1 MFNFQKI
8 NIFTIKTELFSGLTS
23 ALALIPEV
31 IAFSVVAGTSP
42 LTAIYTSF
50 FLCFITSLIGG
61 RPGMISGAAGSVAIV
76 VTALVVRYGV
86 EYLFLAVI
94 LMGLIQIVIG
104 ALKLGKFIRLV
115 PQPVVFG
122 FLNGL
127 AIVIFLSQ
135 FNQFYTDS
143 GQLLSGMN
151 MVFMISLVVIAM
163 IIIYILPKFTKA
175 VPSSLVAI
183 DEHFR

>member
-1 MFNFQKI
+1 
-8 NIFTIKTELFSGLTS
+8 
-23 ALALIPEV
+23 
-31 IAFSVVAGTSP
+31 
-42 LTAIYTSF
+42 
-50 FLCFITSLIGG
+50 
-61 RPGMISGAAGSVAIV
+61 MISGAAGSVAIV

-135 FNQFYTDS
+135 FSQFYTDS

-151 MVFMISLVVIAM
+151 MIFMIALVVIAM
-163 IIIYILPKFTKA
+163 IIIYILPKFTK
-175 VPSSLVAI
+175 
-183 DEHFR
+183 FNFF

>member
-1 MFNFQKI
+1 
-8 NIFTIKTELFSGLTS
+8 
-23 ALALIPEV
+23 
-31 IAFSVVAGTSP
+31 
-42 LTAIYTSF
+42 
-50 FLCFITSLIGG
+50 
-61 RPGMISGAAGSVAIV
+61 MISGAAGSVAIV

-104 ALKLGKFIRLV
+104 ALILGTFIRLV

-135 FNQFYTDS
+135 FSQFYTDS

-151 MVFMISLVVIAM
+151 MVFMIALVVIAM

-183 DEHFR
+183 VVVTLLSLVIAVPTKTIGDLSSIAGGLPQFHISLTLAG